1 MDNFRKNKKEKK
13 WNFKCK
19 DTPERNGDSV
29 ALKQEIAVR
38 SKLLKMVITKVNGK
52 LSRFCGQ
59 FQAEIDNNAV
69 ISNITRFLYLKPM
82 AVASACAFIELQS
95 YTTAGY
101 RE

>member
-1 MDNFRKNKKEKK
+1 
-13 WNFKCK
+13 
-19 DTPERNGDSV
+19 
-29 ALKQEIAVR
+29 
-38 SKLLKMVITKVNGK
+38 MVITKVNGK

-82 AVASACAFIELQS
+82 AVASVCEFIELQS